1 MVQNALWS
9 LWPYHSVN
17 SSWVTEEAEIGMK
30 DRRLIPVLI
39 DAAQPPLGFAAI
51 QSVDLTKWQAG
62 EQSDAFGKLV
72 KAIDNLADHGAK

>member
-1 MVQNALWS
+1 
-9 LWPYHSVN
+9 VN

-51 QSVDLTKWQAG
+51 QSVDLTKWHAG

-72 KAIDNLADHGAK
+72 KAIDNRADRGAK

>member
-1 MVQNALWS
+1 MVSKCVVVIWS
-9 LWPYHSVN
+9 YHSVN